1 MKSSYK
7 VALGGV
13 IAALCLVLMF
23 LTAVFPLLNM
33 ALPLYAGM
41 LITVVAVEI
50 NCSWAFV
57 TYAVVAVLAFFVTPD
72 KEAWLF
78 FTMFFG
84 YYPVLKACFE
94 KLKLR
99 LLRVLCKLAVFNAAI
114 VTAFYIL
121 TRVMGTLDLMEEF
134 GFLKEWLI
142 PGLLIGGNLIFL
154 FYDYTLALVVLC
166 YKKWFR
172 PTFLGKK
179 G

>member
-57 TYAVVAVLAFFVTPD
+57 TYAVVSVLAFFVTPD

-84 YYPVLKACFE
+84 YYPVLKACFD
-94 KLKLR
+94 KFRLR
-99 LLRVLCKLAVFNAAI
+99 FLRILCKLAVFNIAI

-121 TRVMGTLDLMEEF
+121 TKVLGTFDMMEEF
-134 GFLKEWLI
+134 GFLKEWAV
-142 PGLLIGGNLIFL
+142 PALLIFGNIIFL
-154 FYDYTLALVVLC
+154 FYDYTLEIVVLC

-179 G
+179 K

>member
-33 ALPLYAGM
+33 VLPLYAGM

-50 NCSWAFV
+50 SCSWAFV
-57 TYAVVAVLAFFVTPD
+57 TFAVVAALAFFVTPD

-94 KLKLR
+94 KLKSRILR
-99 LLRVLCKLAVFNAAI
+99 CLCKLAVFNIAVSA
-114 VTAFYIL
+114 AFYIL
-121 TRVMGTLDLMEEF
+121 TSVLGTLDLFEEF
-134 GFLKEWLI
+134 GFYNKWLI
-142 PGLLIGGNLIFL
+142 PALLAVGNVIFL
-154 FYDYTLALVVLC
+154 FYDYTLEIVAAC

-179 G
+179 N

>member
-57 TYAVVAVLAFFVTPD
+57 TYAVVSVLAFFVTPD

-84 YYPVLKACFE
+84 YYPVLKALFDR
-94 KLKLR
+94 LKLR
-99 LLRVLCKLAVFNAAI
+99 LLCILCKLAVFNTAI

-121 TRVMGTLDLMEEF
+121 TQVMGTFDLKEEF

-142 PGLLIGGNLIFL
+142 PALLVGGNLIFL
-154 FYDYTLALVVLC
+154 FYDYTLGIVVLC

-172 PTFLGKK
+172 PTFLGK
-179 G
+179 